1 MNGIR
6 KPISR
11 LISSRLPHRPF
22 FNHYDASRSIHF
34 TRSTAMS
41 SSTPTQD
48 QTAATERGVQKQLRC
63 VEQFHRA
70 FGLGVK
76 ATPTADIGL
85 EKARLR
91 HELMREENQEYLDAV
106 EAGDVVEVA
115 DALGDQLYVLCGTMI
130 EHGMQ
135 SVIEDVFAEIHRSNM
150 TKLGEDGKPV
160 YREDGKVAKGPNY
173 TRPDLKNIVE
183 SKMATDKQH

>member
-1 MNGIR
+1 MSCVRNQ
-6 KPISR
+6 ISR
-11 LISSRLPHRPF
+11 LANSRLSSRHFIRYYP
-22 FNHYDASRSIHF
+22 ATRSIHF
-34 TRSTAMS
+34 TRTITMT

-48 QTAATERGVQKQLRC
+48 QTAAAEHGIQKQLRC

-70 FGLGVK
+70 FNLGLQT
-76 ATPTADIGL
+76 TPTADIGL

-135 SVIEDVFAEIHRSNM
+135 GVIEDVFAEIHRSNM
-150 TKLGEDGKPV
+150 TKLGDDGKPV
-160 YREDGKVAKGPNY
+160 YREDGKVAKGPKY
-173 TRPDLKNIVE
+173 TRPDLKKMVE
-183 SKMATDKQH
+183 DKMVAEKKD